1 MSSNVKNL
9 ALQDL
14 IFELSDTGQAKIF
27 IAVCD
32 HLDERRKVIRHVL
45 AELEK
50 AGVRA
55 GKVELSDT
63 SVDLVAMLQDHLQ
76 NHNTDVI
83 LVDGLE
89 SMPQKAVRD
98 LFARLNFRRDVLAGL
113 DAAVVLWVSND
124 LLLQLISF
132 APDFWSRRTATYF
145 LNRVEIEAFMRGL
158 FGRERGWNPQSHV
171 NRRISRSLNKVL
183 SHEAELNKLLQASK
197 SVSPIQ
203 IDKHTRAISL
213 GLESLIREA
222 NEGKAF
228 LIAMNLWNLAD
239 VESYVRNYT
248 RAWPM
253 SRYDLHTGALLDIVG
268 RLTSIFENY
277 RKNLLGRA
285 KERQVVSLLSYFR
298 KSATNSVKRLLGKV
312 IRDKRR
318 EISFSDL
325 DFEVNV
331 MPPSYAPQMEL
342 ADWLEGGTVLLPG
355 IFTRADES
363 LLRILYNESRNVAT
377 IAKKLKIPRAQA
389 RRKIEELRDKVSFF
403 LGMAELS

>member
-1 MSSNVKNL
+1 MSSNVKNP

-14 IFELSDTGQAKIF
+14 IFELSDSGQTKIC

-32 HLDERRKVIRHVL
+32 HLDERREVIRHVF

-55 GKVELSDT
+55 GKVELSAT
-63 SVDLVAMLQDHLQ
+63 RLDLVAKLQDYLQ
-76 NHNTDVI
+76 NHKTDVI

-89 SMPQKAVRD
+89 SLPEEAVRN

-113 DAAVVLWVSND
+113 NVAVVLWVSND

-145 LNRVEIEAFMRGL
+145 LNRVEIETFMRGL
-158 FGRERGWNPQSHV
+158 FGRESGGNPQSHV

-183 SHEAELNKLLQASK
+183 SHEAELNKLLEASK

-213 GLESLIREA
+213 GLDSLIRDA
-222 NEGKAF
+222 KEGKAF

-239 VESYVRNYT
+239 VESYLRNYT

-253 SRYDLHTGALLDIVG
+253 SRYDLHTGALLDIVR
-268 RLTSIFENY
+268 RLTNILENY
-277 RKNLLGRA
+277 RKNLLDRA
-285 KERQVVSLLSYFR
+285 KERQVVSLLSYFG
-298 KSATNSVKRLLGKV
+298 KSAINSVKRLSEKV
-312 IRDKRR
+312 IKNKRR
-318 EISFSDL
+318 EFSFSDL
-325 DFEVNV
+325 DLDVNV
-331 MPPSYAPQMEL
+331 MPSSHAPQMEL

-377 IAKKLKIPRAQA
+377 VAKKLRIPRAQA
-389 RRKIEELRDKVSFF
+389 KRKIEELRDKVSFF
-403 LGMAELS
+403 LGMA